1 MALYLSYDSEAR
13 LAPCMHC
20 RGLQAGGLP
29 SSPFIKSVAFLWSQN
44 STGPTAS
51 VSFAAGKSDGM
62 SDYGSVDSRERVE
75 ALEAEIEERHEELEI
90 LQKIQ
95 DMTASIHVTPRSERV
110 AGRPGGEG
118 LRDLTPP
125 RPTRA
130 PERVASGIAEASAK
144 LSFFQI
150 GRELERLRRDVGG
163 PYSTPRRLAPAL
175 EEEEAAAAA
184 AAAADV
190 GRHVLERTVKARELE
205 RDEAIARANAYAAAL
220 AAARDEALTR
230 AEGYS
235 SLLSEATRRVAAKD
249 GEIAVMARELEARDA
264 EIHARIRELSET
276 HAHIEARDEA
286 LAGRDRDIAA
296 ARDDAARLGARVAA
310 LAAIV
315 EQRGAHEASPRL
327 GAWVLLFSAWVS
339 MPLLLALVVTI
350 YPPTEYRLA
359 S

>member
-1 MALYLSYDSEAR
+1 
-13 LAPCMHC
+13 
-20 RGLQAGGLP
+20 
-29 SSPFIKSVAFLWSQN
+29 
-44 STGPTAS
+44 
-51 VSFAAGKSDGM
+51 M

-175 EEEEAAAAA
+175 EEEEEE
-184 AAAADV
+184 AAADV
-190 GRHVLERTVKARELE
+190 GRHVLECTVKARELE
-205 RDEAIARANAYAAAL
+205 RDEAIARANEYAAAL

-249 GEIAVMARELEARDA
+249 GEIAVMAVGGSVLRIDVGIIAR
-264 EIHARIRELSET
+264 SSMVP
-276 HAHIEARDEA
+276 
-286 LAGRDRDIAA
+286 GRR
-296 ARDDAARLGARVAA
+296 
-310 LAAIV
+310 
-315 EQRGAHEASPRL
+315 
-327 GAWVLLFSAWVS
+327 
-339 MPLLLALVVTI
+339 
-350 YPPTEYRLA
+350 
-359 S
+359 